1 MIATEELLHAANEA
15 AAAESLH
22 KARCTDGL
30 PIIVPTPERVERML
44 LHSAGVPR
52 EASLG
57 QLLPMGGDLTVEKA
71 AINAVMAGC
80 APEVFPIVIA
90 ACEAVAD
97 PDFDAGPM
105 QNTTHA
111 VTPLIVVNGPA
122 RDLFGVSYGIGAM
135 GPGWAANL
143 TIGRAIRLVMINV
156 GGGVPGIGDMATL
169 GSPAK
174 IALCLAEAEEA
185 SPFEPLHVSL
195 GYAAG
200 DSTVTLLQVEG
211 PHSMMFSLTDVG
223 DQAELFCR
231 TLAAGFA
238 NPASNNIYTGVG
250 AVAAAL
256 NPIHAR
262 LLHKHGWT
270 RARVQQRLFE
280 LAQAPRTTLRA
291 ISGSNTDTI
300 PHDREI
306 ARVVERPEDFL
317 LFVAGE
323 DGGAYSAYFPTWGG
337 GKRGSVPVTKK
348 IRIDEGCE
356 IPASRRSLT

>member
-1 MIATEELLHAANEA
+1 MNADDHLSAADEA
-15 AAAESLH
+15 AAAAALH
-22 KARCTDGL
+22 SSRRTDGL
-30 PIIVPTPERVERML
+30 PIVVPTPERVERML
-44 LHSAGVPR
+44 LHSPGLPR

-57 QLLPMGGDLTVEKA
+57 RLQPMGGDLTVEKV

-80 APEVFPIVIA
+80 APDVFPVVLA

-105 QNTTHA
+105 QNTTHQ

-122 RDLFGVSYGIGAM
+122 RTLFGISSGVGAM
-135 GPGWAANL
+135 GPGCAANL
-143 TIGRAIRLVMINV
+143 TIGRAVRFVMINV
-156 GGGVPGIGDMATL
+156 GGGIPGVGDMATL

-174 IALCLAEAEEA
+174 LALCLAEAEDA

-195 GYAAG
+195 GCKAS
-200 DSTVTLLQVEG
+200 DSTVTVLQVEG
-211 PHSMMFSLTDVG
+211 PHSLMFSLTDIG
-223 DQAELFCR
+223 DQPELFCR

-250 AVAAAL
+250 AVAAVL

-262 LLHKHGWT
+262 MLHRGGWN
-270 RARVQQRLFE
+270 RSRIQQRLFE
-280 LAQAPRTTLRA
+280 LAQTTRTALRA

-300 PHDREI
+300 PHDGEVV
-306 ARVVERPEDFL
+306 RVVERPEDFL
-317 LFVAGE
+317 LFVSGD

-348 IRIDEGCE
+348 IRIEEGCE
-356 IPASRRSLT
+356 ISISRR